1 MLSSDDQDVK
11 IIACPIFSVK
21 TEKGNNKLSR
31 AFSIVWQNMNEN
43 YGRNQLY
50 GSKFQLGVA
59 IFFIHLI
66 NKNFLHF
73 LQFVEIGKVSN
84 QL

>member
-50 GSKFQLGVA
+50 SSKFQLDVA
-59 IFFIHLI
+59 FFLYI
-66 NKNFLHF
+66 
-73 LQFVEIGKVSN
+73 
-84 QL
+84 